1 MSYKSVKDVV
11 TMLQENGFVL
21 KSQKGSHMKFEKDG
35 KVVIVP
41 NHNSKGVEKGT
52 YYSILRQAGLIVGA
66 PVITVGNDMK
76 EIEDNMKEAIELYLE
91 DNPNPCAVLSG
102 EFELKFKIDAATFIN
117 YYSSIF
123 TKAALS
129 RITGINERQLWHYA
143 AGVHKPRRQQLEKI
157 QRGIDALTKELSA
170 INLV

>member
-1 MSYKSVKDVV
+1 MERGTIKVASPASPAAASP
-11 TMLQENGFVL
+11 L
-21 KSQKGSHMKFEKDG
+21 SHS
-35 KVVIVP
+35 P
-41 NHNSKGVEKGT
+41 N
-52 YYSILRQAGLIVGA
+52 VGMVRLEL
-66 PVITVGNDMK
+66 PQ

-91 DNPNPCAVLSG
+91 DNPNPCEVLSG

-143 AGVHKPRRQQLEKI
+143 AGVHKPRRRQLEKI
-157 QRGIDALTKELSA
+157 QKGIQSLSRELSA
-170 INLV
+170 INLL